1 MGIFAGAGDY
11 EGFPGD
17 GDSDEDGLDSA
28 HETESKYRINDLLI
42 IVDGLEMDIMMKDQY
57 NY

>member
-17 GDSDEDGLDSA
+17 GDSDEDDLDSA

-42 IVDGLEMDIMMKDQY
+42 IVDGLRWIIGMGI
-57 NY
+57 